1 MGSRHVNM
9 WTIHNLDAIEIEG
22 GKTYSNSNYTF
33 LKWCIWKFR
42 VACWFKKKIIVE
54 HLSCK
59 KIKYLKNTRSD
70 KPILWFIISKLINVL
85 IQHGYNAHHLWNSSE
100 IGIQARRKSSAYVLT
115 NTWITPSLIIT
126 SSQNP
131 RNGQLWIM

>member
-1 MGSRHVNM
+1 MQLKLKVVKLIQIQITPFWNGVFGNLGWHVGF
-9 WTIHNLDAIEIEG
+9 I
-22 GKTYSNSNYTF
+22 
-33 LKWCIWKFR
+33 
-42 VACWFKKKIIVE
+42 KKSMVE

-59 KIKYLKNTRSD
+59 GINYLKNTRFD
-70 KPILWFIISKLINVL
+70 KPILQFIISKLINVL